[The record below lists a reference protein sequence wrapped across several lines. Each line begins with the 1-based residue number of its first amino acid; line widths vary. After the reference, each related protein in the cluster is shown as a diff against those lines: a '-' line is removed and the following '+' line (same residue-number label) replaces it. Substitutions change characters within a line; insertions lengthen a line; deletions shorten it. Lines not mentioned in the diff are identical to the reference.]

1 MIRFINGSSSLKGK
15 IEMSE
20 PVSVLPYHPPPHIP
34 YKEGGRGGG
43 RTPGKAEKRCGF
55 LTLVQLC
62 RGRRAAAAATK
73 RRHALHFGHRDINV
87 V

>member
-1 MIRFINGSSSLKGK
+1 MKGK
-15 IEMSE
+15 IEKSE
-20 PVSVLPYHPPPHIP
+20 PVSVTPTTLSPHVP

-62 RGRRAAAAATK
+62 RGRRSAAAAKQRAGKLCFSDTET
-73 RRHALHFGHRDINV
+73 
-87 V
+87 